1 MSWKLIYEDNDMLI
15 VRKPQ
20 GMPAQADKTGDPD
33 LLSTL
38 EQRCGQRLGLIHR
51 LDRPVGGLLVF
62 AKTKPAEAV
71 LTQALANGML
81 EKRYLAVLCGKM
93 PEERGTLVHYL
104 KKDARTNTSRVAE
117 PTEKMAKKAILHY
130 NVLEIAKKDGQLLS
144 LVQIL
149 LETGRH
155 HQIRVQTSLCNAPI
169 WGDKKY
175 NPACPRGGRTDIALW
190 AYSLRGLHPATKE
203 PWHFQDIPETEPFC
217 FFSEKR

>member
-33 LLSTL
+33 LLSAL
-38 EQRCGQRLGLIHR
+38 EQHCGQSLGLIHR

-71 LTQALANGML
+71 LTQALENGRL
-81 EKRYLAVLCGKM
+81 EKRYLSVLCGKM
-93 PEERGTLVHYL
+93 PDEKGTLVHYL
-104 KKDARTNTSRVAE
+104 KKDARTNTSRSAD

-144 LVQIL
+144 LVEIL

-155 HQIRVQTSLCNAPI
+155 HQIRVQTALSNAPI

-175 NPACPRGGRTDIALW
+175 NPAFYRSGQTNIALW
-190 AYSLRGLHPATKE
+190 AYSLRGLHPATKK
-203 PWHFQDIPETEPFC
+203 PWHFQDIPEAEPFC
-217 FFSEKR
+217 FFSEKK